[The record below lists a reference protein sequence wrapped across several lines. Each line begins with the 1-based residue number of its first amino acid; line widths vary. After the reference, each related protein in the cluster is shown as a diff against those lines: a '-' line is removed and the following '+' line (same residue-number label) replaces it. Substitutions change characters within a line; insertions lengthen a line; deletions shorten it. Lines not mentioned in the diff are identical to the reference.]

1 MRAIIGFLIAFFAF
15 VAAFGMVAGGGH
27 GLTDM
32 LGKINFWAAMGLVHV
47 NEVFAIGGVIL
58 GGLLV
63 AFRSVDLFALL
74 VGCCTRREPPPK
86 ELRTNLLI
94 CQAGSRLSLFA
105 GMAASVAGVIV
116 VTMYYLGGD
125 THVVGQ
131 GIATAMTGALWG
143 ILLAALFNTL
153 KSRFLH
159 KMKPGS

>member
-15 VAAFGMVAGGGH
+15 LTAFGMAAGGGH
-27 GLTDM
+27 GLGEM
-32 LGKINFWAAMGLVHV
+32 LGNINFGAGMGLVHA
-47 NEVFAIGGVIL
+47 NEFIGIGGIIL

-63 AFRSVDLFALL
+63 AFRPVELFALL
-74 VGCCTRREPPPK
+74 VGCCTRREPPPA

-94 CQAGSRLSLFA
+94 CQAASHLSLFA
-105 GMAASVAGVIV
+105 GMAAAVAGVIV
-116 VTMYYLGGD
+116 VMMYRLGGD
-125 THVVGQ
+125 THLVGQ
-131 GIATAMTGALWG
+131 GIATAMAGALWG